1 MPLVVLS
8 LLFFVVVGLSRIS
21 VGGGVFRDLD
31 ATPGVPDPR
40 KDPPAEVLKRAN
52 RAMTGKSGYSIA
64 VTASNFGLPQW
75 GGTDSG
81 TVAIGVYPARVEA
94 ALARTGDGQYAMRY
108 ADDETFFQRSTCDHF
123 ARVPGGGR
131 DTMLPFLWTETK
143 FLQNAGNPVYVPT
156 GGPEGPVIIEAN
168 VEYVGR
174 AQVTI
179 DRETYLPV
187 ELRRPANVSGGEV
200 IWRFGDWGVAPDVM
214 RPEGE
219 VPDQGPGGNP
229 C

>member
-1 MPLVVLS
+1 VLS
-8 LLFFVVVGLSRIS
+8 LLLLVIYGISMLSFD
-21 VGGGVFRDLD
+21 GGVFRDLD

-64 VTASNFGLPQW
+64 VTASAFGLPQW
-75 GGTDSG
+75 GGSDSG
-81 TVAIGVYPARVEA
+81 DVAIGVYPARASASLV
-94 ALARTGDGQYAMRY
+94 RTGDGEYAMRY
-108 ADDETFFQRSTCDHF
+108 VDDETFFQRSTCDHF

-131 DTMLPFLWTETK
+131 ETMLPFLWTETK
-143 FLQNAGNPVYVPT
+143 ALQKAGNPAYVPT

-168 VEYVGR
+168 IEYVGR
-174 AQVTI
+174 AQVEI
-179 DRETYLPV
+179 DKETYLPV
-187 ELRRPANVSGGEV
+187 ELRKPVEGEIGEV
-200 IWRFGDWGVAPDVM
+200 VWQFSGWGVAPDVT
-214 RPEGE
+214 RPEGD